1 MVQRREVLCVVQARA
16 GSSRLPGK
24 VLADL
29 DGKPMLRFLLD
40 RLHALAVDE
49 LVVATSTEARDD
61 AVAAIALEAG
71 RPVVRGS
78 EHDVLDRFVGALDTF
93 PARHVVRITADCPL
107 SDPQLIDA
115 VVAHHRGTRADYTT
129 NTLPRTFPKG
139 LDVEVVSADA
149 LRVAHAEAATQA
161 EREHVMPFIYRRP
174 ERFRL
179 ANLRNDQ
186 PLGDERWTVDTADD
200 LERVRHIAAQMR
212 ASGNAEFG
220 WRDVLA
226 VVGCTAHPAPN
237 TVSLRP
243 ADQHDARFVLDA
255 RCDGEAVRFSVIG
268 KAIDPDRHAAWFAQ
282 RLAQAGQPFWIGE
295 LDGAPIGTVRV
306 DVRSGVGE
314 VGIAVHPR
322 RRGRGHAKALLR
334 ALLAQVAAEQQVTSL
349 VARIHPDN
357 VASMRAFTG
366 VGFAPD
372 RHADS
377 CNSCDHGGFVTLR
390 RDPRR
395 PMETS

>member
-1 MVQRREVLCVVQARA
+1 VVHRRELLCVVQART
-16 GSSRLPGK
+16 GSSRLPDK

-29 DGKPMLRFLLD
+29 DGKPMLGFLLD
-40 RLHALAVDE
+40 RLGALAVDDI
-49 LVVATSTEARDD
+49 VVATSTEDRDD
-61 AVAAIALEAG
+61 AVADIALGAG

-78 EHDVLDRFVGALDTF
+78 EHDVLDRFVSALDTF

-115 VVAHHRGTRADYTT
+115 VVAHHRATRADYTT

-149 LRVAHAEAATQA
+149 LRVAHAEATTKD

-179 ANLRNDQ
+179 ANLRNEQ

-200 LERVRHIAAQMR
+200 LERVRRITRQVHDA
-212 ASGNAEFG
+212 GNDHFG

-226 VVGCTAHPAPN
+226 VVGCEAHPRPGAV
-237 TVSLRP
+237 TLRP
-243 ADQHDARFVLDA
+243 AYEHDAGFVLDA
-255 RCDGEAVRFSVIG
+255 RCDDDAVRFSVIG
-268 KAIDPDRHAAWFAQ
+268 KAIDPARHAAWFAH
-282 RLAQAGQPFWIGE
+282 RLDQAGQPFWIGI
-295 LDGAPIGTVRV
+295 LDGAPIGTVRL
-306 DVRSGVGE
+306 DVRGGVGE
-314 VGIAVHPR
+314 VAIAVHPR
-322 RRGRGHAKALLR
+322 HRARGHAKALLT
-334 ALLAQVAAEQQVTSL
+334 ALLEQVAAEQQVTSL
-349 VARIHPDN
+349 VARVHPDN

-366 VGFAPD
+366 VGFTATGC
-372 RHADS
+372 AD
-377 CNSCDHGGFVTLR
+377 GAFVTLR
-390 RDPRR
+390 RDPRM